1 MMDAYT
7 RSGGLIAPDEP
18 PAYELVN
25 AAGASRMLLVC
36 DHASA
41 RIPRCFDGLGLSPAL
56 LEEHIAWDVG
66 SAGVARLLSEQ
77 LDAPLVLGG
86 YSRLVVDNNR
96 PLSAPDAFAVL
107 SEDKEIPGN
116 RALTDTEREARAATF
131 FWPYHDTIEAL
142 VSTKAADT
150 VPVLVS
156 IHSFTP
162 VYHGTQRSWD
172 IGVLHRCD
180 PRGANF
186 ALTHLRD
193 DPSICVGDNKPY
205 QIDLEGDYTV
215 PIHAETRGL
224 PYLMFEIRQDH
235 IDSAAGIAKW
245 ARRLKGLLEV
255 ALSHPSLTEYCD
267 GVSDCHEPRYD
278 V

>member
-1 MMDAYT
+1 MDAHT
-7 RSGGLIAPDEP
+7 RRGDLIAPDEP

-25 AAGASRMLLVC
+25 EAGTSRIVLVC

-41 RIPRCFDGLGLSPAL
+41 RIPRCLDSLGLRPSL

-66 SAGVARLLSEQ
+66 SAGVARLLSER
-77 LDAPLVLGG
+77 LEAPLVLGG

-96 PLSAPDAFAVL
+96 PLSAPDAFAVR
-107 SEDKEIPGN
+107 SEDKEVPGN
-116 RALTDTEREARAATF
+116 RSLTDTERQARAATF
-131 FWPYHDTIEAL
+131 FWPYHDAIEAL
-142 VSTKAADT
+142 IRAKSADA

-162 VYHGTQRSWD
+162 VYHGTGRPWD
-172 IGVLHRCD
+172 IGVLHRRD
-180 PRGANF
+180 PRGANL
-186 ALTHLRD
+186 ALAHLRD

-224 PYLMFEIRQDH
+224 PYLMFEIRQDQ
-235 IDSAAGIAKW
+235 IDSATGIAKW
-245 ARRLKGLLEV
+245 AHRLTRLLEK
-255 ALSHPSLTEYCD
+255 ALSHQSLAGYSD